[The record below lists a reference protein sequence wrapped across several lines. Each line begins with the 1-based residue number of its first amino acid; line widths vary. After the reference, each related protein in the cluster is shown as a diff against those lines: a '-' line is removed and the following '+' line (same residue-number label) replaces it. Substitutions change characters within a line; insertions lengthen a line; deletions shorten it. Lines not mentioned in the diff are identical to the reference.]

1 MHPLFQHKQT
11 THKKYV
17 KENPSMVQL
26 FRTLR
31 LKAAEVLFEGVCR
44 TAKLQKS
51 QVAML
56 PCLRSVLLLPPHSY
70 HNLTKAR
77 KRE

>member
-1 MHPLFQHKQT
+1 MSKKPLMVYLMH
-11 THKKYV
+11 
-17 KENPSMVQL
+17 
-26 FRTLR
+26 TLR
-31 LKAAEVLFEGVCR
+31 LKAAEVLSEGVCW

-51 QVAML
+51 QVAVL

-77 KRE
+77 KQE

>member
-1 MHPLFQHKQT
+1 
-11 THKKYV
+11 
-17 KENPSMVQL
+17 MVQL
-26 FRTLR
+26 LRTLR